1 MCASKTPGP
10 RLASLASFARFARFA
25 SLVRW
30 PLLALLTGTLLL
42 PPAWGQ
48 QTPSREQEQLR
59 RLRQQ
64 LQQLQQQQTTD
75 QEAARRATAEQ
86 TAAQAKLLSTQGEHK
101 RLRAA
106 LAAQTQATAEAQQA
120 LAALRTELEALR
132 QASEAQ
138 RADLAS
144 SQQALAQLRAENAQ
158 LQRNVA
164 NRLATH
170 ADLDARHRSQAQ
182 GLQTCM
188 ANNQA
193 LHALGL
199 ELLQRYADKGLTEV
213 LAHNE
218 PFLQTRRVALDN
230 LVQGYQDKLDQQA
243 LKAPAPAASSST
255 REAARAAP

>member
-1 MCASKTPGP
+1 MCASKTPG
-10 RLASLASFARFARFA
+10 RHLAHPVHWARTA
-25 SLVRW
+25 
-30 PLLALLTGTLLL
+30 LLALSAGALLL
-42 PPAWGQ
+42 SPAWGQ
-48 QTPSREQEQLR
+48 QAPSREQEQLR

-64 LQQLQQQQTTD
+64 VQQLQQQQTTD

-86 TAAQAKLLSTQGEHK
+86 SAAQAKLQGAQGEHK

-106 LAAQTQATAEAQQA
+106 LAAQTQAAAEAQQA
-120 LAALRTELEALR
+120 LATSRAELEALR
-132 QASEAQ
+132 QTSETQ

-144 SQQALAQLRAENAQ
+144 SQQALAQLRTENAQ

-213 LAHNE
+213 LAQNE
-218 PFLQTRRVALDN
+218 PFLQTRRTALDN

-243 LKAPAPAASSST
+243 LKAPAPATGIS